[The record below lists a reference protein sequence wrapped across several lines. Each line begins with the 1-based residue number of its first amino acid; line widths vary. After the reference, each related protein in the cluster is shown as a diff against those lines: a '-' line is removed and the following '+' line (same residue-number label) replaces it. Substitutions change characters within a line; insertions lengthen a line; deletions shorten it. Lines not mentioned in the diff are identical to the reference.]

1 MPHPAIERALTAAAC
16 FALGFGLAHAQTMYK
31 WVDEKGTTHFSES
44 PPPDDPKGKPA
55 KATKVEPKVIPPSSS
70 SAYKDNAEK
79 WRAQETDFKKRQIE
93 RGQKEAADEQD
104 KAKRTA
110 DCNRARTRLANYQSR
125 RIYKDNPDGTR
136 SWVED
141 KERDA
146 EIESMKDY
154 IRQRCD

>member
-1 MPHPAIERALTAAAC
+1 MPHPATQRALTAAAC

-44 PPPDDPKGKPA
+44 PPPDDPKSKT
-55 KATKVEPKVIPPSSS
+55 KATKVEPKVTPPSSP

-79 WRAQETDFKKRQIE
+79 WREQETDFKKRQIDK
-93 RGQKEAADEQD
+93 GQKESVDAQD
-104 KAKRTA
+104 KAKRSA
-110 DCNRARTRLANYQSR
+110 ECDRVRIRLANFQQR

-136 SWVED
+136 TWVED

-146 EIESMKDY
+146 EIESMKDA
-154 IRQRCD
+154 IRQKCD